1 MLKQHILAEIQR
13 TAVANGGL
21 PLGRQRFADETGI
34 RETDWSGKHWA
45 RWGDAILE
53 AGLSP
58 NKLQIAFT
66 DEHLLQHYSTLVLAR
81 GGVPTAPE
89 LRLHARQTPDFPS
102 HNTFARFGNRSQ
114 LLATLYKFASTRAEF
129 EAVAKHL
136 ASYALAGTVE
146 PEAPAGEVEEPY
158 GFVYLIKSGGH
169 YKLGRTNALGRR
181 ERELAIQLP
190 ERAVTVHSIRT
201 DDPHGIESYWHRR
214 FEEKRKNGEWFE
226 LNARDV
232 AAFRRRKFM

>member
-1 MLKQHILAEIQR
+1 MLKDHILAEIQR
-13 TAVANGGL
+13 TAITNGGS

-45 RWGDAILE
+45 RWSDAVQE

-58 NKLQIAFT
+58 NKLQVAFT
-66 DEHLLQHYSTLVLAR
+66 DEHLLQHYSALVLAL
-81 GGVPTAPE
+81 GHPPTAPE
-89 LRLHARQTPDFPS
+89 LRMHARQTPDFPS
-102 HNTFARFGNRSQ
+102 HNTFARFGSRSQ
-114 LLATLYKFASTRAEF
+114 LLACLHKFASTRTELSRLVELLSPYASVNTV
-129 EAVAKHL
+129 EAVPAAK
-136 ASYALAGTVE
+136 A
-146 PEAPAGEVEEPY
+146 EEPF
-158 GFVYLIKSGGH
+158 GFVYLIKSGVY

-201 DDPHGIESYWHRR
+201 DDPHGIEAYWHRR
-214 FEEKRKNGEWFE
+214 FEAKRKNGEWFQ
-226 LNARDV
+226 LTAQDV